1 MSQEMGHRTFQGAL
15 TGGSRILLTRGH
27 GPWYSVGNSSGWSG
41 SSPIRPGEPGQRTGY
56 LDRYTVRPLKRAEG
70 VCEMATF
77 QLHQVKENGMAEYR
91 QPGNTATVRF
101 GKTFWKEGTVHP
113 QEVSITLADGT
124 SIQDLVGVGKERAA
138 GVTDEEK
145 AAKAAE
151 KEAAKAAKA
160 AEREAAR
167 ATRKAERDA
176 ERASKDEERAKAREE
191 RKAERDAERA
201 AREAAGESVEEVPAE
216 M

>member
-1 MSQEMGHRTFQGAL
+1 
-15 TGGSRILLTRGH
+15 
-27 GPWYSVGNSSGWSG
+27 
-41 SSPIRPGEPGQRTGY
+41 
-56 LDRYTVRPLKRAEG
+56 
-70 VCEMATF
+70 MATF

-101 GKTFWKEGTVHP
+101 GKTFWKEGTQHP
-113 QEVSITLADGT
+113 QEVTITLADGT

-138 GVTDEEK
+138 GASDEEK
-145 AAKAAE
+145 AERAKA

-160 AEREAAR
+160 EEREKAR
-167 ATRKAERDA
+167 ADRKAERDKERADRDA
-176 ERASKDEERAKAREE
+176 ERASAREA

-201 AREAAGESVEEVPAE
+201 AREAAGETVEEEVPAE